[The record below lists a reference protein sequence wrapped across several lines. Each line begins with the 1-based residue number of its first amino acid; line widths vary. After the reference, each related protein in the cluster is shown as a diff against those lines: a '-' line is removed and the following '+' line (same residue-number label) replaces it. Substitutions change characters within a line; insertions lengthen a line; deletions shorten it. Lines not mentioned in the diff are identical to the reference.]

1 MDITET
7 DEEVVLTMSHAEW
20 AQLRNSFNMTWHWI
34 LGSVKNNIPSGRVFG
49 MKPIDEVW
57 SGNEL
62 KAGIVENLAREEL
75 KGIEAEPTC
84 VTPELLER
92 ISKLENEPSQL
103 LERIERLEDQTQFE
117 TSEDAARIK
126 VLELKVNEIQECE
139 LTADRRFGRLELRTS
154 KLETEG
160 HLCEHGAVTRLAER
174 IMKLEQIVTED
185 DRVASA
191 HKRITSET
199 HRLNEIRAQLHEI
212 QDRLD
217 TYGVPV
223 VARLDP
229 ESEVVSYDEA
239 ERRIREYM
247 SGYWSDSSVQDVVA
261 ALRGVVRAEND
272 ESDKVTDHAF
282 RYSVSDRLHC
292 SYRSD
297 SEDEK
302 CGKFKDQHK
311 HYQAQPI
318 RVNKLM

>member
-49 MKPIDEVW
+49 K
-57 SGNEL
+57 
-62 KAGIVENLAREEL
+62 GIMENLAREEL

-92 ISKLENEPSQL
+92 IQKLEGDVSMTINAHNQGI
-103 LERIERLEDQTQFE
+103 ERI
-117 TSEDAARIK
+117 
-126 VLELKVNEIQECE
+126 
-139 LTADRRFGRLELRTS
+139 S

-174 IMKLEQIVTED
+174 IMKLEQTVTED

-212 QDRLD
+212 QNRLD

-223 VARLDP
+223 VGGPDP

-297 SEDEK
+297 SEHEE
-302 CGKFKDQHK
+302 CGKPKDWHK